1 MQVIQSGA
9 ACDRFPASVHLR
21 NSSTELVKAQM
32 SKDRTLEARI
42 PFELFR
48 LLLCV
53 VVGDRPREVRLVD
66 AAVADGMFGD

>member
-1 MQVIQSGA
+1 MAADDEIRGGGDMRRGDCWRVDEVSGSLS
-9 ACDRFPASVHLR
+9 FKS
-21 NSSTELVKAQM
+21 
-32 SKDRTLEARI
+32 